1 MTGPDITV
9 LRKKQYLIDQSEFL
23 LEQKCCGNCNSC
35 TPESEQDKCFSAIP
49 ISVWICAAN
58 KYSPKL
64 NKQISK
70 KDITLG
76 CSH

>member
-23 LEQKCCGNCNSC
+23 LEQKCFGNCNSC

-49 ISVWICAAN
+49 ISV
-58 KYSPKL
+58 
-64 NKQISK
+64 
-70 KDITLG
+70 
-76 CSH
+76 